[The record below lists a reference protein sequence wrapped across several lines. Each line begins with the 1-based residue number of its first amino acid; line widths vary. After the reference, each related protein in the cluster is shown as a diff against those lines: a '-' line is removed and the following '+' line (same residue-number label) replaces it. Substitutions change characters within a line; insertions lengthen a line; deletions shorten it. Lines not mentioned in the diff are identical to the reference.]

1 MHLFRR
7 NFGVLAI
14 VIALIVAG
22 VSLLTAGSASAD
34 VKRKVSLSVAS
45 TSTDGSPI
53 SFKGRVTNTPKGT
66 EVVIQRRVTTTKG
79 VAWRNVAKARTSKS
93 GTYSGRVAS
102 PGEGKALFRARVYK
116 VRVKGK
122 TYRAHI
128 SPSRTVSIG
137 AAMREVMIVGNNW
150 DGTASIVD
158 ANTYKV
164 LRKGI
169 DLVPDKEAELA
180 EIHKNPV
187 RMGMY
192 YLVRYGPGEGN
203 DQLVDDMFTTNDGR
217 LLAVSRPSLGDV
229 VWIDLESA
237 LTTGK
242 ATIVA
247 EQSMDGYRTDHMGVS
262 PDGTRL
268 LVSDSTER
276 QVIEYK
282 MGGLGNPETGERVRT
297 FESGET
303 PHENNYSDDG
313 SKIYHASI
321 GRVYLPGDAT
331 ALSGK
336 TLSDYLLDPLGLN
349 GLIPGTDLL
358 PPIKIG
364 PIHDAIKGDRWF
376 EIVDNK
382 TFKVDARWEMGKEM
396 DEAGFPNQSSA
407 VRPMA
412 IAPGERF
419 IYFQMSFLHG
429 IVEFDTQAADING
442 KVDYKT
448 GTIDEP
454 RQGAVTRVITLPKRT
469 KLIPELYVNDS
480 AHHGLAIDSAGKKL
494 CAAGT
499 MDDYVAIVDRAT
511 GKPTFLDKTTT
522 GNYYGKPYWTTEGLN
537 NTCWA
542 SLSESDAV
550 AVIDFE
556 TGKELAFLD
565 VGNHPQRVRYG
576 TIPAKLLK

>member
-79 VAWRNVAKARTSKS
+79 VAWKNVAKARTSKS